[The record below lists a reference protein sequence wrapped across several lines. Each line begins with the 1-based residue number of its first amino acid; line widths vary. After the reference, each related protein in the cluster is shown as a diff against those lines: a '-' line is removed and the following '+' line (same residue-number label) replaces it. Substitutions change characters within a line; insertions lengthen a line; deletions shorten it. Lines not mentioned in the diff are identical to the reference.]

1 MTADAPLDPKIEREQ
16 VQAELKKMAKKILSE
31 LSVLESAQSKELLS
45 DFVSELFLG
54 VAQQSQREERR
65 KKQAEGIAAAKARGV
80 RFGRTAKAV
89 PDNFDTVC
97 QAWRDGELSL
107 QQAADACGIARG
119 TFYGMAAR
127 REQAADQ
134 TA

>member
-1 MTADAPLDPKIEREQ
+1 MTPPDIQREQ
-16 VQAELKKMAKKILSE
+16 VQAELKRAAREILSE
-31 LSVLESAQSKELLS
+31 LSTLESAQSKELLS

-89 PDNFDTVC
+89 PENFDEAY
-97 QAWRDGELSL
+97 QAWRDGEQSL
-107 QQAADACGIARG
+107 QQAADACGIPRG
-119 TFYGMAAR
+119 TFYGMAVR
-127 REQAADQ
+127 RERAADQ